1 MIPFNK
7 PGFFFNEHVCMST
20 DYPYICI
27 KENVMDVS
35 SLLSLLP
42 FVLLFLVHHFL
53 VGPLLYRKLWLYLV
67 LTALLLGLFGIH
79 CFQTGRPLEDPPRME
94 RPAPPMGGHPEDGP
108 GGRPGPPPGDKR
120 PLQPQWLELLVGL
133 FIIAGDVG
141 LLAHNR
147 MKKNERQ
154 MEALRAE
161 SLNQQ
166 LESLRYQI
174 NPHFFMNTLNN
185 IQSLIYTD
193 PEKATEA
200 VSEFSKL
207 MRIVLYEGNAPTIP
221 LAREM
226 EYLRH
231 YLSLMQLRYP
241 EKVRIE
247 AMIPDET
254 GEAVVPPLMMASFVE
269 NAFKHGISYQQ
280 DSFVR
285 LSVEATR
292 NRILFHCTNS
302 CFATRQTE
310 QHGIGMDNVRK
321 RLSLLYEADYVLRIS
336 EESDIYDVL
345 LDIPTQPRQNV

>member
-1 MIPFNK
+1 
-7 PGFFFNEHVCMST
+7 
-20 DYPYICI
+20 
-27 KENVMDVS
+27 MDAS
-35 SLLSLLP
+35 SLLLLLP

-53 VGPLLYRKLWLYLV
+53 VGPLLSRKLWLYLV
-67 LTALLLGLFGIH
+67 LAALLLGVFGIY
-79 CFQTGRPLEDPPRME
+79 CFKTGRPPGDRPPMD
-94 RPAPPMGGHPEDGP
+94 RPAPPPGVDPDQGPDGP
-108 GGRPGPPPGDKR
+108 PGPPPGAKR
-120 PLQPQWLELLVGL
+120 PIQPQWLELLVGF
-133 FIIAGDVG
+133 FILMGDVG
-141 LLAHNR
+141 LLEHER

-207 MRIVLYEGNAPTIP
+207 MRIVLYDGSAPTIP
-221 LAREM
+221 LAREL
-226 EYLRH
+226 EFLRH

-241 EKVRIE
+241 ENVQIE
-247 AMIPDET
+247 ALLPDET
-254 GEAVVPPLMMASFVE
+254 GEAVVPPLLMASFVE
-269 NAFKHGISYQQ
+269 NAFKHGISYQSA
-280 DSFVR
+280 SFVR
-285 LSVEATR
+285 LSIETTR

-302 CFATRQTE
+302 RHEAPHDG

-321 RLSLLYEADYVLRIS
+321 RLSLLYSADYVLRIN
-336 EESDIYDVL
+336 EETDTYDIL
-345 LDIPTQPRQNV
+345 LDIPTQPRQNA